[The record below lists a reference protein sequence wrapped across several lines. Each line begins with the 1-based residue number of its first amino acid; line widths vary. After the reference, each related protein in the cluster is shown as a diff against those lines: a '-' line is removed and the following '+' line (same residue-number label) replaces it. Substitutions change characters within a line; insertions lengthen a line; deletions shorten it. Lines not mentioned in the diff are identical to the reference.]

1 MSGIK
6 ECKGNL
12 LIKAKTPVEGFAKVV
27 NRGELGLKHMDFGL
41 LRLFPRDRDN
51 RSRGASGEWSGETG
65 DCEQALDIYSG
76 IVSME
81 IASGQTYG
89 PLGGRKSVFDG
100 RLTVVYLPPGTSYKI
115 RVLEGPVEIAVFSAT
130 APSFAGEP
138 MVIGPEDVIIT
149 TPGKDNWR
157 RDVHTALGNNVN
169 IAKLIFGETT
179 NPPGNWSSAPP
190 HKHDAFNLPNE
201 VPLEEVYYFQVD
213 PPQGFGVIRV
223 YTGPNDPGPM
233 DEIYVVEQGDT
244 VVIPRGYHPVGAAPG
259 YTLNY
264 TWAMAGEIRKPGAS
278 FDDPRHAWLKN
289 T

>member
-6 ECKGNL
+6 ECSNCL
-12 LIKAKTPVEGFAKVV
+12 LIKAKTPVEGFTKIVS
-27 NRGELGLKHMDFGL
+27 RGELGLKHMDFGM
-41 LRLFPRDRDN
+41 LRL
-51 RSRGASGEWSGETG
+51 SSGEWSGETG
-65 DCEQALDIYSG
+65 DTEQALDIYLG
-76 IVSME
+76 VVSVAV
-81 IASGQTYG
+81 ASGQTFG
-89 PLGGRKSVFDG
+89 PLGVRNGVFDG
-100 RLTVVYLPPGTSYKI
+100 KLTVIYLPPSASYKI
-115 RVLEGPVEIAVFSAT
+115 TVLEGPVEIAIFSAT
-130 APSFAGEP
+130 APRFVGEP

-201 VPLEEVYYFQVD
+201 VPLEEIYYFQVD

-233 DEIYVVEQGDT
+233 DQIYVVEQGDT

-259 YTLNY
+259 YALNY

-278 FDDPRHAWLKN
+278 FDDPRHSWLKQS
-289 T
+289 

>member
-12 LIKAKTPVEGFAKVV
+12 LIKAKTPVEGYARVV
-27 NRGELGLKHMDFGL
+27 KRGEMGLKHLDFGL
-41 LRLFPRDRDN
+41 LRL
-51 RSRGASGEWSGETG
+51 SSGDWSGKTG
-65 DCEQALDIYSG
+65 KCEQALDIHSG
-76 IVSME
+76 VVSME
-81 IASGQTYG
+81 FASGQTIG
-89 PLGGRKSVFDG
+89 PLGGRKNVFAG
-100 RLTVVYLPPGTSYKI
+100 RMTVVYLPPGSSYKI
-115 RVLEGPVEIAVFSAT
+115 TVLEGPSEIGIFSAT
-130 APSFAGEP
+130 ATGFVGEP
-138 MVIGPEDVIIT
+138 MVIGPEDVVIT
-149 TPGKDNWR
+149 TPGKDNWQ

-169 IAKLIFGETT
+169 VAKLIFGETT

-201 VPLEEVYYFQVD
+201 VPLEEIYYFQVD

-259 YTLNY
+259 YALNY